1 MNEILECIFC
11 ILISFFSAVGIL
23 TICSA
28 IYLVIKE
35 KQDWGVK
42 RQRGIRRSEKR
53 AAKEKIKKE
62 KEDNKYVKTRIKK
75 EIRSLKK
82 AYFNGEYR
90 WGLYYYDQRVIDKV
104 IKYLIEHN
112 FGEWIILSDGPIH
125 DTSILFNPKNYKD
138 YDRSE
143 IKILL
148 KNRYRKSIFSSKE
161 LRDYY
166 TMTEEKESDNLYDK
180 AMEAIENYGSK
191 ED

>member
-1 MNEILECIFC
+1 MNEVLEFIVC
-11 ILISFFSAVGIL
+11 ILIGLFSGVGIL

-28 IYLVIKE
+28 IYLAIKE

-53 AAKEKIKKE
+53 AAKEKIKKD

-90 WGLYYYDQRVIDKV
+90 WGPYYCDQRVLDKV

-112 FGEWIILSDGPIH
+112 FGEWIILNNGPIS
-125 DTSILFNPKNYKD
+125 DTSILFDPKNYKD
-138 YDRSE
+138 RDRSE

-148 KNRYRKSIFSSKE
+148 KNRYRKSIFSSEE

-166 TMTEEKESDNLYDK
+166 TMTEEEK
-180 AMEAIENYGSK
+180 AMEAINNYGSK